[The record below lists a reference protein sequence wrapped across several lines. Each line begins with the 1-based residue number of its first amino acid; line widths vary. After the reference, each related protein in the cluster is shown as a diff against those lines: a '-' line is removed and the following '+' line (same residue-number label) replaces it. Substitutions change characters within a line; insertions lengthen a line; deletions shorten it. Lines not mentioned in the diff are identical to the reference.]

1 MKLQILALTLLAFC
15 GSLCAEVAVIVHPSN
30 ANTLTV
36 DQVSKIFLG
45 RDKTFPDGSQAVPAA
60 LADGSAATAAFNTT
74 VLKKS
79 ASQLKSYWS
88 KLVFTGKGTPPKE
101 VASDAELIK
110 LIAANPNL
118 IGYVDAA
125 AVDASVKVVL
135 KL

>member
-1 MKLQILALTLLAFC
+1 MKLQILTLTLVVFSGTL
-15 GSLCAEVAVIVHPSN
+15 LAEVAVIVHPSN
-30 ANTLTV
+30 ANALTV
-36 DQVSKIFLG
+36 EQVSKIFLG

-60 LADGSAATAAFNTT
+60 LADGNAATEAFNSS

-101 VASDAELIK
+101 FGSDAELIQ
-110 LIAANPNL
+110 LIGSNPNL